1 MRDTSKV
8 HRVAIAGMGTVF
20 PDSSDVDIGSP
31 ASEAPEK
38 GRPRIRRMD
47 EALFEAHIDQQFL
60 KLLDRS
66 VALGLIASMRAIRN
80 CGWGEEPSHSEVG
93 CCIGTAFAG
102 THSLEGFL
110 DVMREK
116 GPKKVHP
123 RALQVTI
130 GNAASSNMS
139 IHHLFFGPTV
149 ACSGSF
155 LSGLHALTYSA
166 DAMALGSFPEVM
178 LTGGVDSPDS
188 KWAFGL
194 CDRYG
199 IDSARLSEGAAVA
212 VLNRMN
218 SDEAGRQG
226 NAVEWLGGGLYHW
239 HQPSASGS
247 KVHREWFRDAVE
259 QALRQVGLGEDKI
272 VCAGYSCAP
281 GSDLAEPIRDVLSAK
296 WGSCLYG
303 GTSKED
309 TYAFAASPVRDL
321 FTFLEETGRRNSGID
336 STAGGC
342 ALFAA
347 GSEDGDCAVTMMRMG
362 A

>member
-1 MRDTSKV
+1 
-8 HRVAIAGMGTVF
+8 MGTVF
-20 PDSSDVDIGSP
+20 PDSSDVDILSP
-31 ASEAPEK
+31 VSEAVEN
-38 GRPRIRRMD
+38 GRPRIRLLD
-47 EALFEAHIDQQFL
+47 EGLFEEHIHQQFL

-66 VALGLIASMRAIRN
+66 VALGLIASKRAIDN
-80 CGWGEEPSHSEVG
+80 CRWSRPLPETEVG

-139 IHHLFFGPTV
+139 IHHTFFGPTV

-178 LTGGVDSPDS
+178 LTGGVDSADS

-194 CDRYG
+194 CDLYG

-212 VLNRMN
+212 VLERINPSVAADPRN
-218 SDEAGRQG
+218 VVQ
-226 NAVEWLGGGLYHW
+226 WLGGGLYHW
-239 HQPSASGS
+239 HRPVDSESEP
-247 KVHREWFRDAVE
+247 HRDWFRDAVE
-259 QALRQVGLGEDKI
+259 QALRLTGLREDEI

-281 GSDLAEPIRDVLSAK
+281 GSDLADSLRDVLSAK
-296 WGSCLYG
+296 WGSRLYC

-309 TYAFAASPVRDL
+309 TYAFAASPVKDL
-321 FTFLEETGRRNSGID
+321 FTFVEEAGRRNSELD
-336 STAGGC
+336 SVAGGC
-342 ALFAA
+342 VLFAA
-347 GSEDGDCAVTMMRMG
+347 ASEDGDCAILMMKMG